1 MPGRAAATEGG
12 WASVLVAWTAV
23 QVAQIAVV
31 GREVEVGVT
40 LRLGA
45 RCHLAAGG
53 VARCDGS
60 EVEVHL
66 VGVRPPPIGPP
77 RDALQGEGGRPAR
90 GAGADAAVAATVVWV
105 GPSPFPAHPRHY
117 LSGDVGARD
126 SEVDS
131 DFSLRVHHLRGRLRQ
146 SEAAEATV

>member
-1 MPGRAAATEGG
+1 MEPMDSWYCQFEFAIGQLRGRGSSRLGGCQPQNARAPENTANMPGRAAATEGG

-53 VARCDGS
+53 VARCDGG
-60 EVEVHL
+60 EVEVHFI
-66 VGVRPPPIGPP
+66 GVRPPLD
-77 RDALQGEGGRPAR
+77 RS
-90 GAGADAAVAATVVWV
+90 
-105 GPSPFPAHPRHY
+105 SP
-117 LSGDVGARD
+117 
-126 SEVDS
+126 
-131 DFSLRVHHLRGRLRQ
+131 
-146 SEAAEATV
+146 